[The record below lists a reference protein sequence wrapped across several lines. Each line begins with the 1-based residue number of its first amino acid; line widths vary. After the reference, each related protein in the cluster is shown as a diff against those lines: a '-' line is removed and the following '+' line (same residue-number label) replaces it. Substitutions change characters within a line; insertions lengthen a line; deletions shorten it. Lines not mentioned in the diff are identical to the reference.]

1 MQRLFYGG
9 TNMYLGVDLGS
20 TNIKAA
26 IYDGSMRLVGQQS
39 RPVEYLRENGFVE
52 FDAERYYNELAAL
65 IAQLTRDCGVS
76 KIRQIA
82 FTGQAES
89 LVCVDAEGRACM
101 HAISWMDERSTEECK
116 LLAAQFDAALCERVT
131 GQQALLPTWPATKI
145 LWLKKNRP
153 DVFAAAETFMLL
165 KDYIVFRLT
174 GRKLAD
180 MSIATFTFY
189 FDIYEKHY
197 WTQMLDAIGI
207 DETRLPPLVEPC
219 SVAGPLTASAA
230 QALGL
235 TQDTLVNVGTLDHFA
250 GMIGTGNVRPG
261 GVTLSTGTVMALAVM
276 AQEPAP
282 RDSGIAMHYGFLP
295 DTHVMLPVAESGG
308 VSLEWFRRTCMPE
321 TGYDEMNRVLL
332 ARGGENPLIFLPY
345 LVGTNAPE
353 FDADAAGMF
362 LTWRTPSW
370 RALRSCCAKTA
381 TPSPQRERSPT
392 TSSPPEAARKAPSG
406 ASCRRTSPAC
416 RSSCRGKRKPPAS
429 ARPSSPPSQTDS
441 MRTMRRPRRTASLWS
456 PATSRTR
463 APSWK
468 QNTAASRC
476 SIRPVS
482 RRPASE
488 PPPLHPAANFK
499 HTPDAPIR
507 RVRWPS
513 S

>member
-26 IYDGSMRLVGQQS
+26 IYDGSMQLVGQQS

-89 LVCVDAEGRACM
+89 LVCVDAEGRACT

-219 SVAGPLTASAA
+219 SVAGPLTADAA

-321 TGYDEMNRVLL
+321 TDYDEMNRVLL

-362 LTWRTPSW
+362 WG
-370 RALRSCCAKTA
+370 LRQEHDVFDMAHAVMEGVAFMLRKNCDAIAAKGTKPDHIIA
-381 TPSPQRERSPT
+381 TGGGAKSPVWCQLQADITGLPVVVPREK
-392 TSSPPEAARKAPSG
+392 EAACLG
-406 ASCRRTSPAC
+406 AAIVAAVSDRQYADYAQAAAHCVAMVTRYEPHPTAFLETKYRRFALLYQA
-416 RSSCRGKRKPPAS
+416 GIQA
-429 ARPSSPPSQTDS
+429 AR
-441 MRTMRRPRRTASLWS
+441 L
-456 PATSRTR
+456 
-463 APSWK
+463 
-468 QNTAASRC
+468 
-476 SIRPVS
+476 
-482 RRPASE
+482 
-488 PPPLHPAANFK
+488 
-499 HTPDAPIR
+499 
-507 RVRWPS
+507 
-513 S
+513 

>member
-1 MQRLFYGG
+1 
-9 TNMYLGVDLGS
+9 MYLGVDLGS

-26 IYDGSMRLVGQQS
+26 IYDGSMQLVGQQS

-65 IAQLTRDCGVS
+65 IAQLTRDCGIS

-207 DETRLPPLVEPC
+207 DETRLPAIC
-219 SVAGPLTASAA
+219 
-230 QALGL
+230 
-235 TQDTLVNVGTLDHFA
+235 
-250 GMIGTGNVRPG
+250 
-261 GVTLSTGTVMALAVM
+261 
-276 AQEPAP
+276 
-282 RDSGIAMHYGFLP
+282 P
-295 DTHVMLPVAESGG
+295 D
-308 VSLEWFRRTCMPE
+308 
-321 TGYDEMNRVLL
+321 
-332 ARGGENPLIFLPY
+332 RG
-345 LVGTNAPE
+345 
-353 FDADAAGMF
+353 
-362 LTWRTPSW
+362 
-370 RALRSCCAKTA
+370 
-381 TPSPQRERSPT
+381 
-392 TSSPPEAARKAPSG
+392 
-406 ASCRRTSPAC
+406 
-416 RSSCRGKRKPPAS
+416 
-429 ARPSSPPSQTDS
+429 
-441 MRTMRRPRRTASLWS
+441 
-456 PATSRTR
+456 
-463 APSWK
+463 
-468 QNTAASRC
+468 
-476 SIRPVS
+476 
-482 RRPASE
+482 
-488 PPPLHPAANFK
+488 
-499 HTPDAPIR
+499 
-507 RVRWPS
+507 
-513 S
+513 